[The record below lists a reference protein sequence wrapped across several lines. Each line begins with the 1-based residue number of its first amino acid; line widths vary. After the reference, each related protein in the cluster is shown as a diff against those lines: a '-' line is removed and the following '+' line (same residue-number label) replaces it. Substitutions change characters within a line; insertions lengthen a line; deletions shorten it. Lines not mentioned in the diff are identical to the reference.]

1 MNMKIKVL
9 TLLCC
14 TLLSGCISRAAYN
27 SLKKDYNHPPL
38 DPPQQNRWLT
48 IDGVIPPEVKVT
60 IVPNYYSTKGCT
72 RNSGDLA
79 TYFGLIYPKSGHYS
93 VQIAL
98 DGGSRCGW
106 QLDKIN
112 ISSEIK
118 DPNYYNA
125 RIPIVSQFAA
135 LESGAATYT
144 FSIKQQ
150 EQEYQSDEISRTP
163 RYYPYASLQEIEK
176 GYPASYSK
184 SVLWLNSVGI
194 IKNTTGEVGE
204 RQPDFAY
211 QPGKA
216 PTPLGTIHFSPM
228 VDHDYLVYGTTEGSK
243 LKGNFVYRDYYPN
256 GDVTENEPLRDY
268 RYYEIKPKKKEPWK
282 PIIPD

>member
-27 SLKKDYNHPPL
+27 NIKHSYNHPPL

-60 IVPNYYSTKGCT
+60 IVPYYYSTKGCT

-98 DGGSRCGW
+98 DGGTRCGW

-125 RIPIVSQFAA
+125 RIPIASQFTA
-135 LESGAATYT
+135 LESVAGVHAFHFIEAEKVGPMGEVNMT
-144 FSIKQQ
+144 
-150 EQEYQSDEISRTP
+150 R
-163 RYYPYASLQEIEK
+163 RYYPYASLLEINK
-176 GYPASYSK
+176 DNPASKIK
-184 SVLWLNSVGI
+184 SALFFYNLNGGRKSGTNFVY
-194 IKNTTGEVGE
+194 
-204 RQPDFAY
+204 R
-211 QPGKA
+211 PGKA
-216 PTPLGTIHFSPM
+216 PTPLGIIHFSPE
-228 VDHDYLVYGTTEGSK
+228 VDHDYLVYSTTEGSK
-243 LKGNFVYRDYYPN
+243 LKGNFIYRDYYPN

-268 RYYEIKPKKKEPWK
+268 RYYEIKTKKKEPWK

>member
-14 TLLSGCISRAAYN
+14 SLLSGCAARAAYN
-27 SLKKDYNHPPL
+27 SLKQDYNHPPL

-98 DGGSRCGW
+98 DGGTRCGW
-106 QLDKIN
+106 QLDSIE
-112 ISSEIK
+112 ISSEIN

-125 RIPIVSQFAA
+125 RIPIVSQFTA
-135 LESGAATYT
+135 LESAAATHT
-144 FSIKQQ
+144 FNIMEAEDVSQMGKVNMTRQ
-150 EQEYQSDEISRTP
+150 
-163 RYYPYASLQEIEK
+163 YYPYAALLEINRNN
-176 GYPASYSK
+176 PASKIK
-184 SVLWLNSVGI
+184 STLFLNNLNGR
-194 IKNTTGEVGE
+194 
-204 RQPDFAY
+204 RQSESDFYY
-211 QPGKA
+211 QPSA
-216 PTPLGTIHFSPM
+216 TSTPIGFIHFSPL
-228 VDHDYLVYGTTEGSK
+228 VDHDYLVYSTEEGSQ
-243 LKGNFVYRDYYPN
+243 LKGNYAYRYYYPN
-256 GDVTENEPLRDY
+256 GDITENEPLRDY

>member
-27 SLKKDYNHPPL
+27 SLKQDYNHPPL

-60 IVPNYYSTKGCT
+60 IVPYYYSTKGCT

-79 TYFGLIYPKSGHYS
+79 TYFDLIYPKSGHYS
-93 VQIAL
+93 VRVAL
-98 DGGSRCGW
+98 DGGTRCGW

-112 ISSEIK
+112 ISSEIN

-125 RIPIVSQFAA
+125 RIPIASQFTP
-135 LESGAATYT
+135 LESVAGVHAFHFIEAEEVGPMGEVNMT
-144 FSIKQQ
+144 
-150 EQEYQSDEISRTP
+150 R
-163 RYYPYASLQEIEK
+163 RYYPYASLLEINK
-176 GYPASYSK
+176 DNPANKIK
-184 SVLWLNSVGI
+184 SALFFYNLNGSRKSGT
-194 IKNTTGEVGE
+194 N
-204 RQPDFAY
+204 FFY
-211 QPGKA
+211 LHGKA
-216 PTPLGTIHFSPM
+216 PTPLGIIHFSPE
-228 VDHDYLVYGTTEGSK
+228 VDHDYLVYSTTEGSK
-243 LKGNFVYRDYYPN
+243 LKGNFIYRDYYPN
-256 GDVTENEPLRDY
+256 GDITENEPLRGY

>member
-14 TLLSGCISRAAYN
+14 SLLSGCAARAAYN
-27 SLKKDYNHPPL
+27 SLKQDYNHPPL

-98 DGGSRCGW
+98 DGGTRCGW
-106 QLDKIN
+106 QLDSIE
-112 ISSEIK
+112 ISSEIN

-125 RIPIVSQFAA
+125 RMPIVSQFTA
-135 LESGAATYT
+135 LESAAATHT
-144 FSIKQQ
+144 FNIMEAEDVSQMGKVNMTRQ
-150 EQEYQSDEISRTP
+150 
-163 RYYPYASLQEIEK
+163 YYPYAALLEINRNN
-176 GYPASYSK
+176 PASKIK
-184 SVLWLNSVGI
+184 STLFLNNLNGR
-194 IKNTTGEVGE
+194 
-204 RQPDFAY
+204 RQSESDFYY
-211 QPGKA
+211 QPSA
-216 PTPLGTIHFSPM
+216 SSTPLGFIHFSPL
-228 VDHDYLVYGTTEGSK
+228 VDHDYLVYSTEEGSQ
-243 LKGNFVYRDYYPN
+243 LKGNYAYRYYYPN
-256 GDVTENEPLRDY
+256 GDITENEPLRDY

>member
-27 SLKKDYNHPPL
+27 SLKQDYNHPPV

-48 IDGVIPPEVKVT
+48 IDGVIPPEVRMQ
-60 IVPNYYSTKGCT
+60 IVSNYYSTKGCT

-79 TYFGLIYPKSGHYS
+79 TYFDLIYPKPGHYS
-93 VQIAL
+93 IKVAL
-98 DGGSRCGW
+98 DGGTRCGW
-106 QLDKIN
+106 QLESID
-112 ISSEIK
+112 ISSEIN

-125 RIPIVSQFAA
+125 RIPIASQFAA
-135 LESGAATYT
+135 LDSGAATYT
-144 FSIKQQ
+144 FTIWEGEKKGGVRQRSVA
-150 EQEYQSDEISRTP
+150 P
-163 RYYPYASLQEIEK
+163 RYYPYVWLREINTK
-176 GYPASYSK
+176 NPASKIK
-184 SVLWLNSVGI
+184 SILWLNPVDMNENMTSN
-194 IKNTTGEVGE
+194 KRQTGTS
-204 RQPDFAY
+204 FAY
-211 QPGKA
+211 EPGAA
-216 PTPLGTIHFSPM
+216 PTPLGIIHFSPV

>member
-1 MNMKIKVL
+1 MNVKVKVL

-14 TLLSGCISRAAYN
+14 TLLSGCVSRAAYN
-27 SLKKDYNHPPL
+27 DLKQDYNHPPL

-48 IDGVIPPEVKVT
+48 IDGVIPPELNVQV
-60 IVPNYYSTKGCT
+60 VPHYYSTRGCT

-93 VQIAL
+93 VKVAF
-98 DGGSRCGW
+98 DGGTRCGW
-106 QLDKIN
+106 QLASID

-125 RIPIVSQFAA
+125 RIPIASQFTA
-135 LESGAATYT
+135 LESVAATHT
-144 FSIKQQ
+144 FNIMEAEEVGQMG
-150 EQEYQSDEISRTP
+150 EVNMTRH
-163 RYYPYASLQEIEK
+163 YYPYASLLEINKEN
-176 GYPASYSK
+176 PASKIK
-184 SVLWLNSVGI
+184 STLFLNTLKGRVRSEAYFI
-194 IKNTTGEVGE
+194 
-204 RQPDFAY
+204 Y
-211 QPGKA
+211 QPA
-216 PTPLGTIHFSPM
+216 IVPSPLGIIHFSPV

-243 LKGNFVYRDYYPN
+243 LKGNFIYRKYYPN

>member
-14 TLLSGCISRAAYN
+14 SLLSGCAARAAYN
-27 SLKKDYNHPPL
+27 SLKQDYNHPPL

-98 DGGSRCGW
+98 DGGTRCGW
-106 QLDKIN
+106 QLDSIE
-112 ISSEIK
+112 ISSEIN

-125 RIPIVSQFAA
+125 RMPIVSQFTA
-135 LESGAATYT
+135 LESAAATHT
-144 FSIKQQ
+144 FNIMEAEDVSQMGKVNMTRQ
-150 EQEYQSDEISRTP
+150 
-163 RYYPYASLQEIEK
+163 YYPYAALLEINRNN
-176 GYPASYSK
+176 PASKIK
-184 SVLWLNSVGI
+184 STLFLNNLNGR
-194 IKNTTGEVGE
+194 
-204 RQPDFAY
+204 RQSESDYYY
-211 QPGKA
+211 QPSA
-216 PTPLGTIHFSPM
+216 SSTPLGFIHFSPL
-228 VDHDYLVYGTTEGSK
+228 VDHDYLVYSTEEGSQ
-243 LKGNFVYRDYYPN
+243 LKGNYAYRYYYPN
-256 GDVTENEPLRDY
+256 GDITENEPLRDY